1 MQVDQRFSVSST
13 PTMLEDL
20 ANGSRPMFYR
30 LFVGLCGWA
39 PDQLM
44 SEYLGRPPFNHNTSW
59 LTFKAKYDIVFNY
72 DSKEQWTN
80 SLEKCGQEF
89 AQSLL

>member
-1 MQVDQRFSVSST
+1 
-13 PTMLEDL
+13 
-20 ANGSRPMFYR
+20 
-30 LFVGLCGWA
+30 
-39 PDQLM
+39 M

-59 LTFKAKYDIVFNY
+59 LTFKAKYDTVFNY

>member
-1 MQVDQRFSVSST
+1 
-13 PTMLEDL
+13 
-20 ANGSRPMFYR
+20 
-30 LFVGLCGWA
+30 
-39 PDQLM
+39 
-44 SEYLGRPPFNHNTSW
+44 
-59 LTFKAKYDIVFNY
+59 LTFKAKYDTVFNY